1 MVCGAP
7 LILIHLYAWLGTYTM
22 MWKNTEG
29 LVVCWSQTCKQ
40 WYQHHISYKLHFVK
54 SSSTSCYSNFQDVNW
69 EINNFE
75 TKTQKT
81 SRKVAHW
88 RIKPNI
94 YEPLYIA
101 WRSRQQIHLTVKCR
115 FGFFSTSFKNG
126 SLWNSDIISHG
137 RWCQNLF
144 PAFE

>member
-1 MVCGAP
+1 MVCGVP
-7 LILIHLYAWLGTYTM
+7 LILIHLRAWLGTYTM
-22 MWKNTEG
+22 MCKTIEV
-29 LVVCWSQTCKQ
+29 LVVCWSQTRKQ
-40 WYQHHISYKLHFVK
+40 WCQHHISYKLHFVK
-54 SSSTSCYSNFQDVNW
+54 SSSTSCYSKFQVVNW

-81 SRKVAHW
+81 SRKVAHR
-88 RIKPNI
+88 RIKPNL

-101 WRSRQQIHLTVKCR
+101 WRSRQQIHLPVKHSTE
-115 FGFFSTSFKNG
+115 FFSTGFRNG

-137 RWCQNLF
+137 RWHQNLF